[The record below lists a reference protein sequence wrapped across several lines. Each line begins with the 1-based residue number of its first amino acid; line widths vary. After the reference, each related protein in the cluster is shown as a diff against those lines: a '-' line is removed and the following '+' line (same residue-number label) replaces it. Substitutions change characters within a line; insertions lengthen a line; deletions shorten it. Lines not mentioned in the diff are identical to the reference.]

1 MTDALPQG
9 TVSLSGVVLRRI
21 AAPEGDLSL
30 YLFLRSAGPVWVSAP
45 GAARGR
51 VRFGG
56 AVEPLVWGNFN
67 LYKGTRRLS
76 LKSVDVKEDFW
87 LLRKQPVV
95 LRRLLEWDRL
105 LCRHLLPGHPSDE
118 VLALFY
124 WTSLLL
130 REGLPPP
137 VGEWRFLWR
146 WLSCEGLAPSL
157 RECAACGGPLGDS
170 RWTEGG
176 LLCSEC
182 GRVSSGGTLPAG
194 ERELLSL
201 AASGPPSEVK
211 ARFCG
216 KEADE
221 RFWRSSAARIL
232 PLFEL
237 LR

>member
-9 TVSLSGVVLRRI
+9 MVRLSGVVLRRT
-21 AAPEGDLSL
+21 ATPEGDLSL
-30 YLFLRSAGPVWVSAP
+30 CLFLRSAGPVWVYAP

-67 LYKGTRRLS
+67 LYKGTRSLY

-87 LLRKQPVV
+87 LLRKNPAV
-95 LRRLLEWDRL
+95 LRRLLDWDSL
-105 LCRHLLPGHPSDE
+105 LCRYLLPGHPADD

-130 REGLPPP
+130 GEGLSPP

-146 WLSCEGLAPSL
+146 WLSSEGLAPSL
-157 RECAACGGPLGDS
+157 TGCAACGRLLEEA

-176 LLCSEC
+176 LLCPEC
-182 GRVSSGGTLPAG
+182 AGESPGGTLTAS
-194 ERELLSL
+194 ERELLAL
-201 AASGPPSEVK
+201 AACAAPSEVK
-211 ARFCG
+211 AFFSRR
-216 KEADE
+216 EADE
-221 RFWRSSAARIL
+221 KFWRSSGARIR

>member
-9 TVSLSGVVLRRI
+9 TVSLSGVVLRRT
-21 AAPEGDLSL
+21 AAREGDLSL

-67 LYKGTRRLS
+67 LYKGTRRLY

-87 LLRKQPVV
+87 LLRKEPLV
-95 LRRLLEWDRL
+95 LRRLLQWDSL

-130 REGLPPP
+130 ASGVPPG

-146 WLSCEGLAPSL
+146 WLNSEGLAPSL
-157 RECAACGGPLGDS
+157 TECPACGGPLRDC

-182 GRVSSGGTLPAG
+182 GRGSSGGVLPEEGRA
-194 ERELLSL
+194 LLSL
-201 AASGPPSEVK
+201 AASGSPSEVK

-216 KEADE
+216 KEDDE
-221 RFWRSSAARIL
+221 GFWRSSAARIL

-237 LR
+237 LG

>member
-9 TVSLSGVVLRRI
+9 TVNLSGVVLRRI
-21 AAPEGDLSL
+21 AAREGDLSL
-30 YLFLRSAGPVWVSAP
+30 YLFLRSVGPVWVSAP

-56 AVEPLVWGNFN
+56 ASEPLVWGNFN
-67 LYKGTRRLS
+67 LYKGPRRLY

-87 LLRKQPVV
+87 LLRKQPIV

-105 LCRHLLPGHPSDE
+105 LCRYLLPGHPSDE
-118 VLALFY
+118 ILALFY
-124 WTSLLL
+124 WSSLLL
-130 REGLPPP
+130 ASGLPPP

-146 WLSCEGLAPSL
+146 WLHCEGLAPSL
-157 RECAACGGPLGDS
+157 RECAACGDPLEDS

-176 LLCSEC
+176 LLCSKC
-182 GRVSSGGTLPAG
+182 GRTFPGGMLPGRA
-194 ERELLSL
+194 RELLSL
-201 AASGPPSEVK
+201 AASSPSSDVK
-211 ARFCG
+211 ALFCG
-216 KEADE
+216 NEVNE

-232 PLFEL
+232 PLFES

>member
-9 TVSLSGVVLRRI
+9 MLRLSGVVLRRS
-21 AAPEGDLSL
+21 ATPEGNLSL

-56 AVEPLVWGNFN
+56 SVEPLVWGNFN
-67 LYKGTRRLS
+67 LYKGTRRLY

-87 LLRKQPVV
+87 GLRKNPAV
-95 LRRLLEWDRL
+95 LRNLLEWDRL
-105 LCRHLLPGHPSDE
+105 LCRYLLPGHPADE

-124 WTSLLL
+124 WSSLLL
-130 REGLPPP
+130 GEGLPPP

-146 WLSCEGLAPSL
+146 WLGTEGLAPSL
-157 RECAACGGPLGDS
+157 TGCAACGTSLGEA

-176 LLCSEC
+176 LLCTRCSP
-182 GRVSSGGTLPAG
+182 SSPGGVLSAA
-194 ERELLSL
+194 ERESLFL
-201 AASGPPSEVK
+201 AASAGSSEVK
-211 ARFCG
+211 TIFS
-216 KEADE
+216 EENTDE
-221 RFWRSSAARIL
+221 KFWRSATARIR
-232 PLFEL
+232 PFFEL